1 MVDLFPKDAR
11 SQPGLDRLTGLPDR
25 GECLSRLIATLAQHH
40 GSDDAVAVFW
50 LNVDRFRQINNSFG
64 HIVGDSVLV
73 ELARRL
79 ERAKPDG
86 GILARMGADE
96 FVLSVPCADAEDAE
110 RIGRL
115 LLAAIGHPLGVGT
128 RRVHP
133 SASIGIALAGPEDSA
148 SELLERADR
157 AMLEAKR
164 EGGGRCSLVHALATQ
179 AHGSRHLAREELSVE
194 EMLHR
199 ALETG
204 GLYLEYQ
211 PIVRIEDRSIL
222 AVESLMRCRIGDEV
236 IPPGR
241 FIPVAEKTGLIMHLG
256 DWGLVTAGGFVRRLA
271 QQGKSFKVAVNV
283 SRVQLQSPAFAKSL
297 HGMLAYTGI
306 EADQMELEITESLFM
321 DASTLVQGNLRAA
334 MEAGVSLA
342 LDDFGTGFSSL
353 ACLKDLPANK
363 IKLDRA
369 FVVGL
374 PHDRRAFSVAK
385 ALAHLASD
393 LGITVVAEG
402 VETVEQ
408 YESLREAG
416 VKAIQGFHVARAM
429 GEVQLLKW
437 LSNSNH
443 D

>member
-1 MVDLFPKDAR
+1 MVELFPKDVR

-25 GECLSRLIATLAQHH
+25 GECLSRLISTLAQHH
-40 GSDDAVAVFW
+40 GRDDAVSVFW

-64 HIVGDSVLV
+64 HIVGDSVLI

-86 GILARMGADE
+86 SVLARMGADE
-96 FVLSVPCADAEDAE
+96 FVLIASCVGADDAEH
-110 RIGRL
+110 IGRNL
-115 LLAAIGHPLGVGT
+115 LTAIGQALGVGT
-128 RRVHP
+128 RRVRP
-133 SASIGIALAGPEDSA
+133 SASIGIALVGSEDSA

-164 EGGGRCSLVHALATQ
+164 EGGGRCSLVNPQAVQ
-179 AHGSRHLAREELSVE
+179 AHGSKHLAREELSVE

-211 PIVRIEDRSIL
+211 PIVRAEDRSIL
-222 AVESLMRCRIGDEV
+222 AVESLMRCRVGDGV

-271 QQGKSFKVAVNV
+271 QQGQHLKVAVNV
-283 SRVQLQSPAFAKSL
+283 SRAQLQTTSFTKSL

-306 EADQMELEITESLFM
+306 EAAQMELEITESLFM
-321 DASTLVQGNLRAA
+321 DASTVVQDNLRAA

-353 ACLKDLPANK
+353 ACLKDLPAHK

-374 PHDRRAFSVAK
+374 PNDRRAFSVAK
-385 ALAHLASD
+385 AVAQLASD

-402 VETVEQ
+402 VETAEQ
-408 YESLREAG
+408 YESLCEAG
-416 VKAIQGFHVARAM
+416 VTAIQGFHVAHPM
-429 GEVQLLKW
+429 GEAQLLNW
-437 LSNSNH
+437 LSTLNH